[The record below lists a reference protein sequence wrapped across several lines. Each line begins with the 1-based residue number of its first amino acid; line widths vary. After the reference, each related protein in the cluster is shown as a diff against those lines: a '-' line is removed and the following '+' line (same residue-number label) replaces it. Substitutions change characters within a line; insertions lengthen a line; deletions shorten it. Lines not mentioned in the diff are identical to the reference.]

1 MQKFCRIALAVSL
14 SVSFSLGSYSAFAF
28 DDTAKELSVPLLAPE
43 SQHITASK
51 RITAR
56 FTRGHYKKVSIN
68 DTLSQEVFDRFIK
81 QLDYSRN
88 IFLSSDI
95 TTLQKQSVDFDD
107 VFARGK
113 LTAAY
118 DIYNL
123 NMQRRLERYEYAL
136 GLLNSEV
143 MPVDSKDEGEEKAQT
158 SPFDFSKDEVYTYD
172 REEAPWAT
180 SQAELDELWRI
191 KVKSDV
197 LNLLLAGKEWPD
209 TKEVLTKRYKY
220 AIKRIKQSESEDV
233 FQLIMNSFARVVEP
247 HTSYLS
253 PRNAERFQMEMN
265 LSLEGIGAVL
275 RAEED
280 YTVIQSVVS
289 GGPADV
295 SNALKP
301 KDRIVGVAQADKN
314 FEDVI
319 GWRLDDVVEKIK
331 GPKGTT
337 VRLQVLSGESDN
349 ISEIKEVTIVRDKI
363 KLENKAAKSEIY
375 FEEGG
380 LEKAKKEADESNDN
394 EANSNKTEN
403 IQTNNIDKFEKDKI
417 QIEKPDTRVTG
428 EVTPMKKGQK
438 LGVITIPSFYNNL
451 SSDVKKEI
459 EKLKAQDVI
468 GIIVDL
474 RSNGGGSL
482 PEATLL
488 TGLFIDQ
495 GPVVQIRDGA
505 NRVDVHRDTDGISYY
520 DGPLTV
526 MVDRYSASA
535 SEIFAAAIQDY
546 GRGLI
551 VGEHTFGKGTV
562 QQHRG
567 LGRVYDLYENPLGSI
582 QYTIAKFYRINGG
595 STQHRGVLPDIAFP
609 TAVDPEDWGES
620 KEENALPWD
629 KINKAEY
636 AKLNDITIDVTYL
649 TDLYKKRIK
658 DNSEFNYLLDDIET
672 YKAEKDDKTIS
683 LNLEERKTKREER
696 KEKRL
701 IRANERLISMGKEAV
716 KDLDDLP
723 DELDELDPFLD
734 ETARITFDFVNLGK
748 IAKK

>member
-1 MQKFCRIALAVSL
+1 MQKLCRIALAVSI
-14 SVSFSLGSYSAFAF
+14 SVSFSIGSYSALAF
-28 DDTAKELSVPLLAPE
+28 DDTSKEIALPVLSPQ
-43 SQHITASK
+43 SQHATASK

-56 FTRGHYKKVSIN
+56 FTRGHYKKVKIS
-68 DTLSQEVFDRFIK
+68 DSLSEEVFNRFIK

-88 IFLSSDI
+88 IFLAADI
-95 TTLQKQSVDFDD
+95 TELQKQSSHFDD

-113 LTAAY
+113 LNGAY

-136 GLLNSEV
+136 GLLELEVINSKTDV
-143 MPVDSKDEGEEKAQT
+143 KDGHGT
-158 SPFDFSKDEVYTYD
+158 PFDFTKDEVYSYD
-172 REEAPWAT
+172 REEADWASST
-180 SQAELDELWRI
+180 SELNELWRI

-197 LNLLLAGKEWPD
+197 LNLVLAGKEWPKV
-209 TKEVLTKRYKY
+209 KEVLTKRYKY

-233 FQLIMNSFARVVEP
+233 FQLVMNSFARVVEP

-280 YTVIQSVVS
+280 YTVIQSVIS
-289 GGPADV
+289 GGPADE
-295 SNALKP
+295 SKGIKP
-301 KDRIVGVAQADKN
+301 KDRIVGVAQADKD

-319 GWRLDDVVEKIK
+319 GWRLDDVVDKIK

-337 VRLQVLSGESDN
+337 VRLQVLSGESDD
-349 ISEIKEVTIVRDKI
+349 ISEVKEVTIVRDKI
-363 KLENKAAKSEIY
+363 KLENKAAKSAIY
-375 FEEGG
+375 YEDTG
-380 LEKAKKEADESNDN
+380 LDNTDEDDSAKA
-394 EANSNKTEN
+394 
-403 IQTNNIDKFEKDKI
+403 
-417 QIEKPDTRVTG
+417 DTKHIG
-428 EVTPMKKGQK
+428 KK

-451 SSDVKKEI
+451 SRDIKKEI
-459 EKLKAQDVI
+459 AKLKEQEVE
-468 GIIVDL
+468 GIIIDL
-474 RSNGGGSL
+474 RGNGGGSL

-488 TGLFIDQ
+488 TGLFIDK
-495 GPVVQIRDGA
+495 GPVVQIRNGA
-505 NRVDVHRDTDGISYY
+505 NRVDVHRDKDGISYY

-546 GRGLI
+546 GRGVI

-595 STQHRGVLPDIAFP
+595 STQHRGVLPDISFP
-609 TAVDPEDWGES
+609 SAVNPEDWGES

-629 KINKAEY
+629 QINKAKY
-636 AKLNDITIDVTYL
+636 SKLSDVSTDIIYL
-649 TDLYKKRIK
+649 TSLYQQRIK
-658 DNSEFNYLLDDIET
+658 DNSEFNYLLADIET

-683 LNLEERKTKREER
+683 LNFETRKSKREER
-696 KEKRL
+696 KEKRFV
-701 IRANERLISMGKEAV
+701 RANERLVTMGKETV
-716 KDLDDLP
+716 DDLDDLP

-734 ETARITFDFVNLGK
+734 ETARITYDFVSLGK
-748 IAKK
+748 VAKK